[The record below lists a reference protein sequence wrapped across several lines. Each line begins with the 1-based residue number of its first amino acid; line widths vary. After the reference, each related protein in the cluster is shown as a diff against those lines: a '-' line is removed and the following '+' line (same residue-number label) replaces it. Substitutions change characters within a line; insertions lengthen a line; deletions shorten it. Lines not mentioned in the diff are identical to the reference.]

1 MLARRRD
8 IAVARE
14 ELELARLNRRPNWTW
29 ELSYG
34 QRQRMPD
41 LVSLAVNIPLPVAL
55 AARQD
60 RETAARLAQLDKA
73 EAELAEAERAAA
85 GEYAAL
91 SSDVQRLEERIARVR
106 AAVLLPLQQ
115 RSETTLAA
123 YRGNQASLA
132 MWFEARQAELDAQ
145 RRLLDL
151 QRDLAR
157 ARAQLAF
164 KPIVNGAMQ

>member
-1 MLARRRD
+1 
-8 IAVARE
+8 
-14 ELELARLNRRPNWTW
+14 
-29 ELSYG
+29 
-34 QRQRMPD
+34 MPD

-55 AARQD
+55 AARQV

-145 RRLLDL
+145 RRLLAL
-151 QRDLAR
+151 QRELAR

-164 KPIVNGAMQ
+164 KPIVNGASS